1 MSYAVMNAQ
10 TNKQRSGKLILIP
23 AAELQ
28 NEVSTAADLQRE
40 QLYAYAASCWYGVIS
55 RLCQTR
61 RSYRNRI
68 PLS

>member
-1 MSYAVMNAQ
+1 MNEQ
-10 TNKQRSGKLILIP
+10 TNKQRSEKLFLIP

-28 NEVSTAADLQRE
+28 KEVRTASELHRE
-40 QLYAYAASCWYGVIS
+40 QLYVYAASCWYGLIS

-61 RSYRNRI
+61 RSYGNRI